1 MGRPTRA
8 TRARAGEENEPE
20 YEELTVKRDVEE
32 SPKKDPVK
40 KTVAPKKAIKAK
52 EEAAAAA
59 EKKKLEEKAK
69 KIAADVKNQQDGEE
83 ETEDETEDD
92 NGIDNHMQVDDEA
105 DNTSPQKAAP
115 KDNDTEPMEESTE
128 PEKQDVTVTEAK
140 DQDDAEA
147 EEPALG
153 ILKKEPVVDVDVE
166 QNNVK
171 PKEVMD
177 GSKLPEQDTNKEP
190 PHDNDTE
197 LMEESGQKKETQD
210 LQDPENNETDVKKEP
225 EEAKP
230 EEDDPNAIWQ
240 PTDFDVLSGR
250 GASVNSHGGNK
261 KFRALCFARKP
272 EFEAGNHAAKR
283 RIATEI
289 VNAVLNDGEARFL
302 KRKNEKGPWLE
313 LTKEQ
318 AILKACQ
325 VMRDY
330 KRPDRLALR
339 EMLAQNG
346 QARKRSR
353 QVESTPMLD
362 IPVPSGPLEPIIEN
376 PFGVHDHDILCGRGA
391 FVNGHIGNQRL
402 RKLALERKTAF
413 DAGNYTEKRS
423 LASEIVTIIK
433 ALDPPGRFL
442 KRASKKNDD
451 GGVQDGDESKEED
464 TKDQEGEWEEL
475 SDEKSIHKAC
485 QVMRDIDRPDRK
497 DREERRA
504 KKKQKLMET
513 KTDKE
518 PEVKEEDAME
528 EKKEEKKEETISETT
543 AVEEAVA
550 ATEAALDK
558 ALDAAATKPQGES
571 VEV

>member
-1 MGRPTRA
+1 MYGTA
-8 TRARAGEENEPE
+8 
-20 YEELTVKRDVEE
+20 D
-32 SPKKDPVK
+32 
-40 KTVAPKKAIKAK
+40 AISHYSY
-52 EEAAAAA
+52 
-59 EKKKLEEKAK
+59 LHC
-69 KIAADVKNQQDGEE
+69 QQ
-83 ETEDETEDD
+83 
-92 NGIDNHMQVDDEA
+92 
-105 DNTSPQKAAP
+105 
-115 KDNDTEPMEESTE
+115 
-128 PEKQDVTVTEAK
+128 
-140 DQDDAEA
+140 
-147 EEPALG
+147 
-153 ILKKEPVVDVDVE
+153 
-166 QNNVK
+166 
-171 PKEVMD
+171 
-177 GSKLPEQDTNKEP
+177 
-190 PHDNDTE
+190 
-197 LMEESGQKKETQD
+197 
-210 LQDPENNETDVKKEP
+210 
-225 EEAKP
+225 
-230 EEDDPNAIWQ
+230 
-240 PTDFDVLSGR
+240 
-250 GASVNSHGGNK
+250 GNK

-451 GGVQDGDESKEED
+451 GAADGDESKEED
-464 TKDQEGEWEEL
+464 VKEQEGEWEEL

-504 KKKQKLMET
+504 KKKQKLIDT
-513 KTDKE
+513 KTGKA
-518 PEVKEEDAME
+518 PEVKEEEAAAVVVVVE
-528 EKKEEKKEETISETT
+528 EKKEEKKEEPGSETA

-558 ALDAAATKPQGES
+558 ALDAAATKPQAES